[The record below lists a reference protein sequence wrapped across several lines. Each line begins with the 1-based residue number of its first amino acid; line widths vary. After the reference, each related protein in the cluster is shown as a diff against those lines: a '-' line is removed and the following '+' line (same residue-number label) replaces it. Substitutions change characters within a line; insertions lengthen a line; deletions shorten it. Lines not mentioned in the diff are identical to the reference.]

1 VFTRIDVRDGKITD
15 VGYHPPFDLLF
26 STSEFE
32 YGDLVELRGLEPL
45 AFCVQSRRSSS

>member
-1 VFTRIDVRDGKITD
+1 VFTRIDVRGGKIAT

-26 STSEFE
+26 STSQFE

-45 AFCVQSRRSSS
+45 AFWMQTRRSSS